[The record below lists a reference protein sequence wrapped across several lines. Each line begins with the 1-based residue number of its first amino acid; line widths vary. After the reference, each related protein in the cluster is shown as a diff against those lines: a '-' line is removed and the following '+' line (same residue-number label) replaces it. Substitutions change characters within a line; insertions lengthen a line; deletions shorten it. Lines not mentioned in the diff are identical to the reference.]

1 MLLVELKRRHIRDA
15 LRASHA
21 VAVQTRPTR
30 SPEERAFD
38 TAALNLAYYRLV
50 GNAPG
55 ARLALIARD
64 QHMQT
69 LLHTWRNT

>member
-1 MLLVELKRRHIRDA
+1 MLLVELKRRHIRDT

-21 VAVQTRPTR
+21 VAVQTRPTK
-30 SPEERAFD
+30 SLAEQNFD

-50 GNAPG
+50 GNVPG
-55 ARLALIARD
+55 ARLALVARD

-69 LLHTWRNT
+69 LLHTWRNK